1 MCLEQHLSC
10 SWRSSCCVYWL
21 QNVFLS
27 SAVNDSF
34 WEL

>member
-21 QNVFLS
+21 QNVF
-27 SAVNDSF
+27 
-34 WEL
+34 